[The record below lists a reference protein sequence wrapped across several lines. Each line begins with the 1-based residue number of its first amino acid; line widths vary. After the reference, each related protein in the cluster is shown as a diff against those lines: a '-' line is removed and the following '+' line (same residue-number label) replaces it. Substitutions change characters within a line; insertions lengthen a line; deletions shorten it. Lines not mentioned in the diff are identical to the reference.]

1 MVIKEK
7 RASTRN
13 ETEQERDLSGCT
25 ITLKQIQKT
34 RKNKIQKKRERESG
48 EESKKFRIKR

>member
-34 RKNKIQKKRERESG
+34 RKNKIQKKKEREKAEKRVRNSG
-48 EESKKFRIKR
+48 

>member
-34 RKNKIQKKRERESG
+34 RKNKIQKKEREKAEKRVRNSG
-48 EESKKFRIKR
+48 